1 MSGDIDDGGAALVA
15 AVESNS
21 SEDLD
26 MLDREREDRL
36 KQGEVVVEQE
46 LVEVEASGGEVVDE
60 DVPTWLV
67 VGGH

>member
-36 KQGEVVVEQE
+36 MQGEVV
-46 LVEVEASGGEVVDE
+46 VEVEASGGEVVDE
-60 DVPTWLV
+60 GVPTWVL